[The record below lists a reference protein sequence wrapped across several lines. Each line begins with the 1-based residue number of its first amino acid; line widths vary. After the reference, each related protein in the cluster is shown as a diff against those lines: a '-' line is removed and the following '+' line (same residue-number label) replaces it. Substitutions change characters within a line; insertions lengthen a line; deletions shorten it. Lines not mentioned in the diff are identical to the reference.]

1 MSIAFEQAGDFF
13 RDGCHAIIYVALRD
27 FQRPWYF
34 AGSSNCKMNEII
46 TTLMLL
52 LILSAVALGKALHVY
67 HIIGIPSIGIS
78 HGLVYVKIG
87 RELTRRR
94 YKYTLV
100 VPSWQ
105 ENDLKESLAGVEVQ
119 SYDTPTTGQDL
130 EKVILKEA
138 EGKLNIKERNDF
150 WKGTCEGLLKN
161 KDLLN
166 SFKEH
171 VDLVVCDITSICCAI
186 VADFLKVNRVDL
198 APSGFVDPYV
208 SFIHNFPSPVA
219 YVPHGTVKLP
229 KKLTFLDRLQN
240 LLLYCLGYVMH
251 EFVFMPPF
259 EDLWRS
265 YVKDSRFSSLSE
277 VFRATG
283 ILLIAN
289 DFALEFPRPFGCH
302 VKVIGPI
309 MPNPPKP
316 LTTETQ
322 DFITQGNL
330 KDLVLV
336 SFGTVI
342 SNFKTDFVETIAS
355 GLAQVPAKV
364 IWKFKGQLPQ
374 NFSVKIRTV
383 PWMQQNDILGH
394 TATKAFLTHGGLNS
408 VLEAAYHGTP
418 MVVLPLFGDQPANA
432 MKVQEAGIGIILD
445 LQDLTPFHVTNAII
459 EVIQNPKYKE
469 NAMMV
474 SKLIRHRR
482 ITPTEE
488 ACDWIEYGLHN
499 NAGLHLRSQADNLSF
514 FQLYLLD
521 VLLLISVVILCL
533 IILLHFC
540 LKYCLMHVAQM
551 CFKKFKTE

>member
-1 MSIAFEQAGDFF
+1 MLLNGLTAVTQSGM
-13 RDGCHAIIYVALRD
+13 LRCVI
-27 FQRPWYF
+27 FKGHSM
-34 AGSSNCKMNEII
+34 AGSSNHKMNEII
-46 TTLMLL
+46 TTPMLL
-52 LILSAVALGKALHVY
+52 LFAVALSKALHLY
-67 HIIGIPSIGIS
+67 HMVGIPSIGIS

-87 RELTRRR
+87 RELTRRG

-100 VPSWQ
+100 VPTWQ
-105 ENDLKESLAGVEVQ
+105 ENDLKENLAGIEVK
-119 SYDTPTTGQDL
+119 SYDTPITGEDL
-130 EKVILKEA
+130 EKLILKEA
-138 EGKLNIKERNDF
+138 EGKLNITERNEF
-150 WKGTCEGLLKN
+150 WKASCESLLKN

-166 SFKEH
+166 SFAGQT
-171 VDLVVCDITSICCAI
+171 DLVVCDITSICCAI
-186 VADFLKVNRVDL
+186 VADFLKVNRVDV

-229 KKLTFLDRLQN
+229 KKLAFLDRLQN

-265 YVKDSRFSSLSE
+265 YVKDSNFSSLNE

-289 DFALEFPRPFGCH
+289 DFALDFPRPFGSH

-309 MPNPPKP
+309 LPDPPKP
-316 LTTETQ
+316 LPTETQ
-322 DFITQGNL
+322 DFITQGNP

-342 SNFKTDFVETIAS
+342 SNFKSEFLETIAS

-374 NFSVKIRTV
+374 NVSTNTRIV
-383 PWMQQNDILGH
+383 PWMQQNDLLGH
-394 TATKAFLTHGGLNS
+394 TATKVFFTHGGLNS

-432 MKVQEAGIGIILD
+432 MKVQEAGIGVILE
-445 LQDLTPFHVTNAII
+445 LQDLTPIQVTNAII
-459 EVIQNPKYKE
+459 EVIRNPKYKE
-469 NAMMV
+469 NAMTV

-488 ACDWIEYGLHN
+488 ACDWIEYGLFN

-521 VLLLISVVILCL
+521 VLLLIGVVILCL
-533 IILLHFC
+533 IILLYSC
-540 LKYCLMHVAQM
+540 LKYCLLHVAHM
-551 CFKKFKTE
+551 CFKKSKIE